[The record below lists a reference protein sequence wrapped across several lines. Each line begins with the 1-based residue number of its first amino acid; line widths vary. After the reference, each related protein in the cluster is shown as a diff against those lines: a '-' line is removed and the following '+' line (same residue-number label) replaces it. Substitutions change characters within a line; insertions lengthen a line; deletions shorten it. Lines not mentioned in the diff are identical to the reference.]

1 MTRCRPHLVVDA
13 KALIRR
19 RNSLLEWKRST
30 RRFTFAQKK
39 PANLTLFGQ
48 TQLTNDKINKP
59 I

>member
-1 MTRCRPHLVVDA
+1 MPSSFGSRRE
-13 KALIRR
+13 ALIRR

-39 PANLTLFGQ
+39 PVNLTLFGQ

>member
-1 MTRCRPHLVVDA
+1 MPSSFGSRRE
-13 KALIRR
+13 ALIRR

-39 PANLTLFGQ
+39 PAVNLTLFGQ